1 MLLGGLIFMT
11 KFLITQNQD
20 EMINMSS
27 VTSIRTNGNSIVA
40 DVLYSTKEI
49 GQYDSQGEAEIE
61 FNRIMSNMINGM
73 ETIVMN

>member
-1 MLLGGLIFMT
+1 MT